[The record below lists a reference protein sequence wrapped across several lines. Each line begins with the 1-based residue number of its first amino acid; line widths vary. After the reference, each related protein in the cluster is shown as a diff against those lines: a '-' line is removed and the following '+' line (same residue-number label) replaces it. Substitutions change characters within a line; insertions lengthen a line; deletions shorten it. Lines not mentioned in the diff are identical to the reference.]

1 MVCKSN
7 QFRSIYLN
15 MSVLRIFGILRAVFD
30 LMHKSKLSVLSRE
43 LFENFH
49 NKFSIVITT
58 KILLSLQDTSE
69 FCSVFPIKRLLSIL
83 SQWHFLY
90 GNISISVML
99 NSYFKMYEYK
109 NFVAE
114 LVFSCSV
121 ITVSVMEFW
130 KACEIWPV
138 FES

>member
-1 MVCKSN
+1 
-7 QFRSIYLN
+7 

-69 FCSVFPIKRLLSIL
+69 FCSVFL
-83 SQWHFLY
+83 
-90 GNISISVML
+90 
-99 NSYFKMYEYK
+99 
-109 NFVAE
+109 
-114 LVFSCSV
+114 
-121 ITVSVMEFW
+121 
-130 KACEIWPV
+130 
-138 FES
+138 